1 MRHPR
6 LCRRGVTLVEV
17 MVAVAIIGLLAAIIA
32 PAVLAARGASR
43 RIDCA
48 NRMRQIGIAFQNYH
62 TTYNCL
68 PHLGYDIGR
77 VTWSVWRSLL
87 PDLELQS
94 LEQRAREVDLDFA
107 DDGQASNATF
117 ERALQIPILQC
128 PADGSMGIYGAN
140 FGINWGGGS
149 QTAPDGAFTADK
161 RLTVGFNSMT
171 DGTSNTAMV
180 SEFLRGDT
188 AAPGYSEAA
197 RADGR
202 RLVFNVVP
210 GIDNAADMPG
220 MFDRCRSMDPKTS
233 PVLESDR
240 GRLWLSGG
248 YDHYSYNHFDL
259 PNRYSCVNSGNAWG
273 LILSS
278 SSLHGSGVN
287 VLFADGSVRF
297 INDQLDLKVWRAFGT
312 RAGAE
317 RVEQ

>member
-1 MRHPR
+1 MRHAQ
-6 LCRRGVTLVEV
+6 LCRRGITLLEV

-32 PAVLAARGASR
+32 PAIMAARGISHR
-43 RIDCA
+43 MDCA

-62 TTYNCL
+62 TTHNCL
-68 PHLGYDIGR
+68 PHIGYEVGP
-77 VTWSVWRSLL
+77 VTWSVWRSVL
-87 PDLELQS
+87 PELELQS

-107 DDGQASNATF
+107 DGQATTANF
-117 ERALQIPILQC
+117 ERALQVRVLQC
-128 PADGSMGIYGAN
+128 PADGVMGMYGAN
-140 FGINWGGGS
+140 YGINWSGSS
-149 QTAPDGAFTADK
+149 QTTPDGAFTGDK
-161 RLTVGFNSMT
+161 RQTVGFNSMT
-171 DGTSNTAMV
+171 DGTSNTAMC

-197 RADGR
+197 RVDGR
-202 RLVFNVVP
+202 RLVFYVIPGIESESDVP
-210 GIDNAADMPG
+210 GI
-220 MFDRCRSMDPKTS
+220 FSRCRSMDPKTS
-233 PVLESDR
+233 PVHESDR

-259 PNRYSCVNSGNAWG
+259 PNRNSCVNRGNAWG

-297 INDQLDLKVWRAFGT
+297 INDQLDLTVWRAFGT

-317 RVEQ
+317 RAEQ